1 MNEELKSMIRQSA
14 EEEQHDIDKYKRMA
28 DMAEEAGD
36 NKIAGVLR
44 DIAGEESSHKMLLKQ
59 ILGEYA
65 P

>member
-36 NKIAGVLR
+36 DKIAGVLR
-44 DIAGEESSHKMLLKQ
+44 DIDHDESTHKHLLEQMLW
-59 ILGEYA
+59 
-65 P
+65 